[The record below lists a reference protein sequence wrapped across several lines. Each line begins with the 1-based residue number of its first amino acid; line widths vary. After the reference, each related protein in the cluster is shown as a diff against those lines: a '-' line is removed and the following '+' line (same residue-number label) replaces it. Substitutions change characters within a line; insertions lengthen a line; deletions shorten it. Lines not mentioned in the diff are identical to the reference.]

1 MIAVLARL
9 GNRLGDNAFQHSALT
24 DFVSLPFSILPLLGA
39 GGGVASLLLARKAGR
54 SLRSGEETGP
64 LPEG

>member
-1 MIAVLARL
+1 M
-9 GNRLGDNAFQHSALT
+9 NT
-24 DFVSLPFSILPLLGA
+24 VSNGCWSPGSGIGGRGWTPGSVA
-39 GGGVASLLLARKAGR
+39 GLLLARKAGR